1 MNGNLRY
8 QVEYA
13 LKANADNAK
22 ALQAML
28 ELFEKLE
35 PEGWTPE
42 IYAECVKE
50 LQRVQMCVIHRSLAW
65 DLIRL
70 IDATD
75 PVYLQEDDS
84 DDPEI
89 TGTLL
94 GRFRD
99 SLSQALKGIPPGSK
113 V

>member
-1 MNGNLRY
+1 MNGNLRH

-13 LKANADNAK
+13 LKANAENAK
-22 ALQAML
+22 ALNAML

-50 LQRVQMCVIHRSLAW
+50 LQRVHMCVIHRSLAW

-75 PVYLQEDDS
+75 PDYLNEDDS

-89 TGTLL
+89 TGPLL
-94 GRFRD
+94 GRFRE

-113 V
+113 L